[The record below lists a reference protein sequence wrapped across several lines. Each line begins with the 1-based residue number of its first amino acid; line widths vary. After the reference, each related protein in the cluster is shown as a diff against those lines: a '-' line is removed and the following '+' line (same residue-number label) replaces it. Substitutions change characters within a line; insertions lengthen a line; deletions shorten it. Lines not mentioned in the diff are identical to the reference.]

1 MKYLIVVEKTATGF
15 SAYSPDVP
23 GCVSTGRTEEE
34 TEANMKEAIEFH
46 VDGFKQEGLPVPRPS
61 AKSAYVEI
69 SARKIPSVPLWQRG
83 KPVLSPVEGRDSAGG
98 FLEEDQGEDVWIFD
112 IPLSRKRFGKN

>member
-1 MKYLIVVEKTATGF
+1 MKYLIVVEKTETGF

-46 VDGFKQEGLPVPRPS
+46 VDGLKQEGLPVPQPS
-61 AKSAYVEI
+61 TKSAYVEI
-69 SARKIPSVPLWQRG
+69 TARKIPLNPPLRHRSGQALAKGEACPEPRRRARQRRG
-83 KPVLSPVEGRDSAGG
+83 ISGRES
-98 FLEEDQGEDVWIFD
+98 E
-112 IPLSRKRFGKN
+112 